1 MKVFSV
7 NDWEPLKEIIVGR
20 ANFAYIPPPDPSM
33 KNFMYAN
40 LTYREISK
48 YVGSYSDRVINES
61 NQDLEDLSDKLK
73 ELGVIVYRPKTVRH
87 EAKIVTPYWKTTGW
101 HNYCPRDIFLVLG
114 TSIVE
119 VPSVMRCR
127 IFETWSYDYILHKAF
142 DDGAKWFSAPK
153 QRYKDES
160 FNFDDLSKPT
170 LMNEEIL
177 FDAPNVVRMGMDLL
191 YQISQSG
198 NEKGATWLQSMFPEY
213 KIHIEREAYSG
224 AHMDSTIVP
233 LREGLVLFNGQRVTE
248 DRYPKIFD
256 KWDKIF
262 FKDFV
267 SSDSDN
273 SGISSDAIGMNLLN
287 VNENLVIV
295 DENQT
300 KLIKTLKDYNIESIP
315 MPMRHSR
322 TLGGGF
328 HCVTLDLKRG

>member
-7 NDWEPLKEIIVGR
+7 NGWEPLKEIIVGR
-20 ANFAYIPPPDPSM
+20 ADFAYVPPPDPSM

-48 YVGSYSDRVINES
+48 YVGSYSDKVINES

-73 ELGVIVYRPKTVRH
+73 ELGVKVYRPKRVRH
-87 EAKIVTPYWKTTGW
+87 EAEIVTPYWKTTGW

-114 TSIVE
+114 TNIVE
-119 VPSVMRCR
+119 VPNVMRCR
-127 IFETWSYDYILHKAF
+127 IFETWSYDDILHEAF
-142 DDGAKWFSAPK
+142 NDGAKWFSAPR
-153 QRYKDES
+153 QRYKEES

-177 FDAPNVVRMGMDLL
+177 FDAPNVVRLGMNLL
-191 YQISQSG
+191 YQVSNSG
-198 NEKGATWLQSMFPEY
+198 NEKGARWLQSMFPEY
-213 KIHIEREAYSG
+213 KIHIERQAYSG

-233 LREGLVLFNGQRVTE
+233 LSEGLVLFNGHRVGSKN
-248 DRYPKIFD
+248 YPKIFE

-262 FKDFV
+262 FKNFV
-267 SSDSDN
+267 KSNSDL
-273 SGISSDAIGMNLLN
+273 SGISSNDIGMNLLS
-287 VNENLVIV
+287 VNKELVIV

-300 KLIKTLKDYNIESIP
+300 ELIKTLLRYGIESIP
-315 MPMRHSR
+315 MSMRHQR

>member
-1 MKVFSV
+1 MRVFSM
-7 NDWEPLKEIIVGR
+7 NDWGPLTEVIVGR
-20 ANFAYIPPPDPSM
+20 SDFAYVPPPDPSM

-48 YVGSYSDRVINES
+48 YVGPYSERVIDES
-61 NQDLEDLSDKLK
+61 NQDLEELSDKLK
-73 ELGVIVYRPKTVRH
+73 ELGIKVYRPKQIRH
-87 EAKIVTPYWKTTGW
+87 DASIVTPYWKTTGW

-127 IFETWSYDYILHKAF
+127 IFETWSYDDILHEAF

-153 QRYKDES
+153 QKYKDES
-160 FNFDDLSKPT
+160 FNFNDLSKPT

-177 FDAPNVVRMGMDLL
+177 FDAPNVVRLGMNLL
-191 YQISQSG
+191 YQVSNSG
-198 NEKGATWLQSMFPEY
+198 NEKGAKWLQSMFPGY
-213 KIHIEREAYSG
+213 KVHIEKEAYSG

-233 LREGLVLFNGQRVTE
+233 LREGLVLFNGNRVSP
-248 DRYPKIFD
+248 DNYPKIFK

-262 FKDFV
+262 FNDF
-267 SSDSDN
+267 SDTQSDS
-273 SGISSDAIGMNLLN
+273 SGISSNAIGMNLLS
-287 VNENLVIV
+287 VNEDLVIV

-300 KLIKTLKDYNIESIP
+300 ELMKTLLRYGIESIP
-315 MPMRHSR
+315 MSMRHAR

-328 HCVTLDLKRG
+328 HCVTLDLKRK

>member
-1 MKVFSV
+1 MKVFSI
-7 NDWEPLKEIIVGR
+7 NDWEPLSEVIVGR
-20 ANFAYIPPPDPSM
+20 ADFAYIPPPDPSI

-48 YVGSYSDRVINES
+48 YVGSYSDKIIDEA

-73 ELGVIVYRPKTVRH
+73 KLGVKVYRPKKIKH
-87 EAKIVTPYWKTTGW
+87 DSPIVTPYWRTTGW

-119 VPSVMRCR
+119 VPSVMRSR
-127 IFETWSYDYILHKAF
+127 VFETWSYDNILHEAF

-153 QRYKDES
+153 QRYKEES

-177 FDAPNVVRMGMDLL
+177 FDAPNVVRLGMNLL
-191 YQISQSG
+191 YQVSNSG
-198 NEKGATWLQSMFPEY
+198 NEKGAKWLQSMFPEY
-213 KIHIEREAYSG
+213 KVHIERDAYSG
-224 AHMDSTIVP
+224 AHFDSTIVP
-233 LREGLVLFNGQRVTE
+233 LADGLVLFNGHRVSS
-248 DRYPKIFD
+248 DNYPKIFE

-262 FKDFV
+262 FTDF
-267 SSDSDN
+267 SDSQSDS
-273 SGISSDAIGMNLLN
+273 SGISSNAIGMNLLS
-287 VNENLVIV
+287 VTDDLVIV

-300 KLIKTLKDYNIESIP
+300 ELIKTLLRYGIESIP
-315 MPMRHSR
+315 MSMRHQR

>member
-1 MKVFSV
+1 M
-7 NDWEPLKEIIVGR
+7 
-20 ANFAYIPPPDPSM
+20 
-33 KNFMYAN
+33 
-40 LTYREISK
+40 
-48 YVGSYSDRVINES
+48 
-61 NQDLEDLSDKLK
+61 
-73 ELGVIVYRPKTVRH
+73 
-87 EAKIVTPYWKTTGW
+87 
-101 HNYCPRDIFLVLG
+101 LG

-127 IFETWSYDYILHKAF
+127 IFETWSYDDILHKAF

-177 FDAPNVVRMGMDLL
+177 FDAPNVVRMGMNLL